1 MTDAQQPFLSRRERR
16 EAERAL
22 SGEANDFV
30 AEQSLVDAPLSDVAA
45 VASPVMGEQHGGIPS
60 RKELRRLARETG
72 VIPMLTAEMLDAAEA
87 GILDIEDE
95 IRHHTGAVPT
105 LPADVVVGVDETFTD
120 PNPAAYPT
128 GSVTPISHTDNLG
141 AAMPQWPSGSVPAID
156 DEVKKME
163 ERALTGDLTG
173 VAEALAAQEAQ
184 SLPPVADP
192 IAAAWSQTSEV
203 PTLGRTVSFDDII
216 APSTPA
222 VPVPVMNVDVELPIA
237 VAPVA
242 EPYVETEP
250 AYVSAPIS
258 PIPVVEP
265 ATVDVAAPVV
275 EPAAVDAVAPVVV
288 PPAAESPVVANV
300 AVVPEGAAAAEGD
313 LQTEIVPEPVLE
325 TAAAPELIMDVP
337 AASPEI
343 PPAREGDWR
352 EQMEADNE
360 HEWVKNHETGI
371 GVMQSPTL
379 QTLVVD
385 SFHTGDIA
393 GPINPTGEILITGQ
407 ILLDP
412 MIDEEP
418 AVESIDAGVDV
429 NQPGIPRRASEAL
442 SIIGKPT
449 DVVERKRIPSVGSAV
464 GAGLAAFLGVTVV
477 ALGLLAYFTD
487 IL

>member
-1 MTDAQQPFLSRRERR
+1 MTDAEQPFLSRRERR
-16 EAERAL
+16 DAERAL
-22 SGEANDFV
+22 SGESTAYVD
-30 AEQSLVDAPLSDVAA
+30 EQSLIDAPLADVAA
-45 VASPVMGEQHGGIPS
+45 VAAPTEHEHQGGIPS

-87 GILDIEDE
+87 GTLDIEDE

-105 LPADVVVGVDETFTD
+105 LPADVVVGVDETYTE
-120 PNPAAYPT
+120 PATQAWPT
-128 GSVTPISHTDNLG
+128 GSVTPISNTDNLG

-173 VAEALAAQEAQ
+173 VAEALAQQDAQT
-184 SLPPVADP
+184 LPPVADP
-192 IAAAWSQTSEV
+192 IAAAWTQPNEPV
-203 PTLGRTVSFDDII
+203 TLGRPVSFDDII
-216 APSTPA
+216 APTAPTTPA
-222 VPVPVMNVDVELPIA
+222 PSVPMNVDVELPVAEQPTVAPYVEAEPAHVSAPIA
-237 VAPVA
+237 PIPVA
-242 EPYVETEP
+242 EPEG
-250 AYVSAPIS
+250 
-258 PIPVVEP
+258 VVPE
-265 ATVDVAAPVV
+265 VIAPVV
-275 EPAAVDAVAPVVV
+275 EPEATLDPALAVVETTPVV
-288 PPAAESPVVANV
+288 E
-300 AVVPEGAAAAEGD
+300 
-313 LQTEIVPEPVLE
+313 
-325 TAAAPELIMDVP
+325 PELVMPVP

-352 EQMEADNE
+352 DQMETDNE

-385 SFHTGDIA
+385 SYHTGDIA

-407 ILLDP
+407 IILDP
-412 MIDEEP
+412 IIEEEP
-418 AVESIDAGVDV
+418 TTAPIDAGIDV

-442 SIIGKPT
+442 SIIGKPS

-464 GAGLAAFLGVTVV
+464 AAGLAAFLGIAVVT
-477 ALGLLAYFTD
+477 LGLLAYFTD